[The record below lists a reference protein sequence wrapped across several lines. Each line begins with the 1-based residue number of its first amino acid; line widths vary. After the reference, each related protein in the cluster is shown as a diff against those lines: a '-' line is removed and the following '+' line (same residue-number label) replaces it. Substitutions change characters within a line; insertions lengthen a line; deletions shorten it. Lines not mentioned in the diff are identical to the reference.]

1 MSTFQIVVI
10 LLALAGGVT
19 FLLMK
24 KGKIKDANNNNIP
37 DALEEKVEEVKE
49 VVAET
54 KARAKKVVAEV
65 KDVANAAKEVVKQS
79 KDVVKAA
86 TTKTGERKG
95 RKPAVKK

>member
-1 MSTFQIVVI
+1 MSTFAIVVVV
-10 LLALAGGVT
+10 LAAAGGIT
-19 FLLMK
+19 YFLMK

-37 DALEEKVEEVKE
+37 DALEEKIEKAKE

-54 KARAKKVVAEV
+54 KVRAKKVVEEA
-65 KDVANAAKEVVKQS
+65 KDVVAATKEVVKQS

-95 RKPAVKK
+95 RKPVKK